1 MQVALPVELRKFFN
15 DKRQIKRSCSS
26 LREVT
31 TRAEAVAI
39 SHCEKGKALL
49 DEIMSHYYEINPL
62 VFRAEKLLESLFATY
77 YDLRKNT
84 F

>member
-1 MQVALPVELRKFFN
+1 MQVVIPKELQKFFN
-15 DKRQIKRSCSS
+15 GKRQIKRSCGS

-31 TRAEAVAI
+31 TRAEARAVAEG
-39 SHCEKGKALL
+39 EKGKALL